1 MWSSGFQLKGKKL
14 GKKKEAI
21 QFLGQDKQRMEK
33 KFEIMIVG
41 IKVMFNFMVELR

>member
-1 MWSSGFQLKGKKL
+1 MCFSGFQLKGQKL
-14 GKKKEAI
+14 ERKKKAI